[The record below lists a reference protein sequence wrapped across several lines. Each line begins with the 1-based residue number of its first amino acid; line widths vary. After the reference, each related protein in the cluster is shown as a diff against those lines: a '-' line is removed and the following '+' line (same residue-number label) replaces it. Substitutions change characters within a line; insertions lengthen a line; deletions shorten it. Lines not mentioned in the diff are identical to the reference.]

1 MGSYRVLLSYTAIFE
16 LIFAILDIITAPSFF
31 SFDSILVLYINMGN
45 SPLSYE
51 IMSILLT
58 LYCGMFGI
66 SLGLFPVL
74 FIYRYL
80 VLTKHKLLITFE
92 SRTIICWLCIP
103 LIFGFM
109 FGGVS
114 NILAAPSAYKM
125 HHIEPYLIKSL
136 AISKENIT
144 YLCLFFKTTTQNDQ
158 ILQEQSLLAVFLMN
172 FLVICSLIVILYFGI
187 RCNKLINKN
196 LLSTNL
202 SQEYRNVQTQFF
214 YALVVQAAI
223 PIFLLH
229 IPAAIILLTTV
240 FDINLGLIS
249 GVATITIAIFPAVD
263 PLPNVFI
270 IKTYRTAMKLDL
282 MIEHVDR

>member
-1 MGSYRVLLSYTAIFE
+1 
-16 LIFAILDIITAPSFF
+16 
-31 SFDSILVLYINMGN
+31 
-45 SPLSYE
+45 
-51 IMSILLT
+51 
-58 LYCGMFGI
+58 
-66 SLGLFPVL
+66 
-74 FIYRYL
+74 
-80 VLTKHKLLITFE
+80 
-92 SRTIICWLCIP
+92 
-103 LIFGFM
+103 M

-270 IKTYRTAMKLDL
+270 IKTYRTAMK
-282 MIEHVDR
+282 RRRS